1 MKTCLPILL
10 FCLPACSLFGV
21 LTDAEQNQVTE
32 HRIRC
37 EQYFHA
43 GKYEKAIDQAQ
54 RGLAISPKDYPLRS
68 RLGWSYLELASRT
81 KEDNVENLRR
91 ARVTFAEIMS
101 WRGTDDHASRTI
113 FGYAKTLH
121 NQARIEHLRAK
132 MLKEDSQAPGNNK
145 EQLLA
150 QAKQYTERGQEY
162 ERQSAQHFLTLAEGS
177 VAGNAN
183 RREAYEYLM
192 VLMYRVKDL
201 NRAIL
206 YGNKYLEQTKQQIA
220 YWNEKYQ
227 TTKLPDYEKLARN
240 ELARLGKSAT
250 AVHSSLAKYHRE
262 NAQFDQAI
270 THLDAVI
277 AARPQSYQDYYRRGI
292 CHRHQSNRAKARE
305 DFQMFLQISNLPKQ
319 DKLFQDAYQYVYG
332 KGK

>member
-21 LTDAEQNQVTE
+21 LTEAEQNQVAE
-32 HRIRC
+32 HRLRC
-37 EQYFHA
+37 GRYFDA
-43 GKYEKAIDQAQ
+43 GKFEKAIDQAQ
-54 RGLAISPKDYPLRS
+54 RGLAISPKDYSLRS

-81 KEDNVENLRR
+81 KDDNVENLRR
-91 ARVTFAEIMS
+91 ARVIFSEIMT
-101 WRGTDDHASRTI
+101 WRDTDDHDSRTI
-113 FGYAKTLH
+113 FGFAKTLH

-132 MLKEDSQAPGNNK
+132 MLQEDSQAPGNNK
-145 EQLLA
+145 DPLLA

-177 VAGNAN
+177 VASNAN

-192 VLMYRVKDL
+192 VLMYRLKDL

-206 YGNKYLEQTKQQIA
+206 YGNKYLELTKQQIA
-220 YWNEKYQ
+220 HWTEKYQ
-227 TTKLPDYEKLARN
+227 TTRLPEFELLARN
-240 ELARLGKSAT
+240 QLDRLGKTAT
-250 AVHSSLAKYHRE
+250 AVHASLAKYCRE
-262 NAQFDQAI
+262 NAQVDQAI
-270 THLDAVI
+270 IHLDAVI
-277 AARPQSYQDYYRRGI
+277 AARPQSYQDYYLRAT
-292 CHRHQSNRAKARE
+292 CHRHKGNRAKARE
-305 DFQMFLQISNLPKQ
+305 DFQVFLQISNLPKQ